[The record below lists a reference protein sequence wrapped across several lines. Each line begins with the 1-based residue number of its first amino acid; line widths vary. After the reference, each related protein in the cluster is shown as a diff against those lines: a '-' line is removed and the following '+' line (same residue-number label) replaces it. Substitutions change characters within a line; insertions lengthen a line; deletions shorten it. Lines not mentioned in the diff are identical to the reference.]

1 MKQKDREIEIF
12 SFAFLDIITCG
23 FGAIILLLLI
33 TRPIPVE
40 VDAVHE
46 NVDLQ
51 SAIETVLATI
61 ARQKAALTSMILPEQ
76 DSVSPESL
84 DSNSLDTKISEIK
97 DKLSALQS
105 SNKGLET
112 VINSLKSL
120 TIQATTDPEKRDP
133 EVGGIPVD
141 SEYVIFIVD
150 TSGSMLGIWGQ
161 VIDVMN
167 RLLDIHPK
175 VKGFQVMND
184 NGSYLMNSTKLRW
197 ISDTPKSRQSV
208 KNLLNHWQ
216 SFSNSSPVEGLER
229 ALKDYTNRYDKISI
243 YIFGDDF
250 TGSSYDDVINT
261 LKAVNIDKST
271 RKPITRVH
279 GIGFI
284 SEYGSFK
291 FATLLRYV
299 TERNRGAFIGLPEN

>member
-1 MKQKDREIEIF
+1 MTRKNREMEIF
-12 SFAFLDIITCG
+12 SLAFLDVITCG

-40 VDAVHE
+40 IDAVHE
-46 NVDLQ
+46 NIDLQ

-61 ARQKAALTSMILPEQ
+61 ARQKADLASTVQPEQ
-76 DSVSPESL
+76 DSVSPKSL
-84 DSNSLDTKISEIK
+84 DSNTLDTKISEIK
-97 DKLSALQS
+97 DKLLELKN
-105 SNKGLET
+105 SNRGLEK
-112 VINSLKSL
+112 VIKSLKNL
-120 TIQATTDPEKRDP
+120 TIQVTTNPEIRDS

-150 TSGSMLGIWGQ
+150 TSGSMLGIWEH

-175 VKGFQVMND
+175 VKGYQVMND
-184 NGSYLMNSTKLRW
+184 NGIYLMESTKRKW
-197 ISDTPKSRQSV
+197 IPDTTKSRQSV
-208 KNLLNHWQ
+208 KFLLNNWQ

-229 ALKDYTNRYDKISI
+229 ALRTYAQRYDKISV

-250 TGSSYDDVINT
+250 TGSSYDDVIDT
-261 LKAVNIDKST
+261 LKTINIDKST

-284 SEYGSFK
+284 SEYGSFRY
-291 FATLLRYV
+291 ATLLRYV
-299 TERNRGAFIGLPEN
+299 TERNRGAFLGLPKN